1 MIFNPIGGVTKVDSS
16 HGTET
21 MILNKWWVWV
31 GAAVLIC
38 WTLGAH
44 NRLVRLRAQVMQRF
58 LTLESWVLQ
67 YPDIVHE
74 AVTAAAMAPAG
85 WRSTIGFDLGT
96 EHWNQLQ
103 DSANHAAMA
112 LAKMNEH
119 PLDEKSSIE
128 VSAAVN
134 AMLQAWVVL
143 VHPDVFFLSVPEA
156 LRQRWHELGVVI
168 APELMKFN
176 QALMDYNIAIEQFPS
191 NLLARTLKFQAGAV
205 LRLELEPQVQD
216 SAQSPL
222 FAESDVRL

>member
-1 MIFNPIGGVTKVDSS
+1 MGEVDS
-16 HGTET
+16 GDGIET
-21 MILNKWWVWV
+21 MMLNKWWVWV
-31 GAAVLIC
+31 GTAVLIC

-103 DSANHAAMA
+103 DSASRAAMA

-119 PLDEKSSIE
+119 PLDEKSSAE
-128 VSAAVN
+128 VSLAVN
-134 AMLQAWVVL
+134 AMIQAWVVL
-143 VHPDVFFLSVPEA
+143 VHPDVFFLSVPET

-168 APELMKFN
+168 VPELVKFN
-176 QALMDYNIAIEQFPS
+176 QALLDYNGAIAQFPS
-191 NLLARTLKFQAGAV
+191 TVLARVLKFKPGGV
-205 LRLELEPQVQD
+205 IHFELEPPVADQ
-216 SAQSPL
+216 AQSPL
-222 FAESDVRL
+222 FDEQDGRL

>member
-1 MIFNPIGGVTKVDSS
+1 MCEVDS
-16 HGTET
+16 GDGIET
-21 MILNKWWVWV
+21 MILNQWWAWV

-119 PLDEKSSIE
+119 PLDVKSSAE

-134 AMLQAWVVL
+134 AMVQAWVVL
-143 VHPDVFFLSVPEA
+143 VHPDVFFLSVPET

-168 APELMKFN
+168 APELVKFN
-176 QALMDYNIAIEQFPS
+176 QALEAYNVAIEQFPS
-191 NLLARTLKFQAGAV
+191 NFLARVLKFKPGGV
-205 LRLELEPQVQD
+205 LSFELEPQIQD

-222 FAESDVRL
+222 FEDSSVRL